1 MTDLIQRPRRLRKSP
16 ALRAMFEETTLSLN
30 DLVLPIFV
38 EEEIDDYKAVE
49 AMPGVMR
56 IPEKH
61 LAREIERI
69 ANAGIR
75 SVMTFGISHHTDET
89 GSDAWREDGLVA
101 RMSRICK
108 QTVPEMIVM
117 SDTCFCEYTSH
128 GHCGVL
134 CEHGVDNDATL
145 ENLGKQAVVA
155 AAAGADFIAP
165 SAAMDGQVQAIRQ
178 ALDAAGFKD
187 TAIMSYS
194 TKFAS
199 SFYGPFR
206 EAAGSALKG
215 DRKSYQMNPM
225 NRREAIRESLLD
237 EAQGADCLM
246 VKPAG
251 AYLDIVRELRE
262 RTELPIGAYQVSG
275 EYAMI
280 KFAALAG
287 AIDEEKVVL
296 ESLGS
301 IKRAGAD
308 LIFSYFALDLAERRF
323 CVNDHYAGFTPEPG
337 ISPLP
342 RPIKRNIPKN
352 RRPMHNPPLWQV
364 IRIGIVL
371 SHAVIPN
378 RNIIRLPAP
387 AHLKLR
393 FSDMGKQKT

>member
-1 MTDLIQRPRRLRKSP
+1 MTDLITRPRRLRKS
-16 ALRAMFEETTLSLN
+16 ASLRAMFEETTLSLN

-38 EEEIDDYKAVE
+38 EEEIDDYKAIE

-56 IPEKH
+56 IPERH

-75 SVMTFGISHHTDET
+75 SVMTFGISHHTDAV
-89 GSDAWREDGLVA
+89 GSDTWNENGLVA

-108 QTVPEMIVM
+108 EAVPEMIVM

-134 CEHGVDNDATL
+134 CDHGVDNDLTL
-145 ENLGKQAVVA
+145 TNLGKQAVVA

-178 ALDAAGFKD
+178 ALDAAGFTD

-206 EAAGSALKG
+206 EAAGTALKG
-215 DRKSYQMNPM
+215 DRKTYQMSPM
-225 NRREAIRESLLD
+225 NR
-237 EAQGADCLM
+237 
-246 VKPAG
+246 P
-251 AYLDIVRELRE
+251 YLDILRDLRE
-262 RTELPIGAYQVSG
+262 RTNLPLGAYQVSG

-280 KFAALAG
+280 KFAAQAG

-296 ESLGS
+296 ESLGA

-308 LIFSYFALDLAERRF
+308 LIFSYFALDLAEKK
-323 CVNDHYAGFTPEPG
+323 
-337 ISPLP
+337 I
-342 RPIKRNIPKN
+342 
-352 RRPMHNPPLWQV
+352 
-364 IRIGIVL
+364 
-371 SHAVIPN
+371 
-378 RNIIRLPAP
+378 
-387 AHLKLR
+387 LR
-393 FSDMGKQKT
+393 

>member
-1 MTDLIQRPRRLRKSP
+1 MQHDIQRLRRIRQTPQMRDLFR
-16 ALRAMFEETTLSLN
+16 ETSLSLN
-30 DLVLPIFV
+30 DLALPIFV
-38 EEEIDDYKAVE
+38 EEGADDYKAIDS
-49 AMPGVMR
+49 MPGVMR
-56 IPEKH
+56 IPEKR
-61 LAREIERI
+61 LAYEIERI
-69 ANAGIR
+69 AKAGIK
-75 SVMTFGISHHTDET
+75 SVMTFGVSHHLDAT
-89 GSDAWREDGLVA
+89 GSDAWAEDGLVA

-108 QTVPEMIVM
+108 ETVPEMVVM

-134 CEHGVDNDATL
+134 CEHGVDNDLTL
-145 ENLGKQAVVA
+145 ANLGKQAVVA

-178 ALDAAGFKD
+178 ALDAAGFTD

-206 EAAGSALKG
+206 EAAGTALKG
-215 DRKSYQMNPM
+215 DRKTYQMNPM

-251 AYLDIVRELRE
+251 AYLDILRDIRE

-280 KFAALAG
+280 KFAAMAG

-308 LIFSYFALDLAERRF
+308 LIFSYFALDLAEKK
-323 CVNDHYAGFTPEPG
+323 
-337 ISPLP
+337 I
-342 RPIKRNIPKN
+342 
-352 RRPMHNPPLWQV
+352 
-364 IRIGIVL
+364 
-371 SHAVIPN
+371 
-378 RNIIRLPAP
+378 
-387 AHLKLR
+387 LR
-393 FSDMGKQKT
+393 

>member
-1 MTDLIQRPRRLRKSP
+1 M
-16 ALRAMFEETTLSLN
+16 
-30 DLVLPIFV
+30 PIFV
-38 EEEIDDYKAVE
+38 EEEIDDYKAIE
-49 AMPGVMR
+49 TMPGVMR
-56 IPEKH
+56 IPEKY

-75 SVMTFGISHHTDET
+75 SVMTFGISHHTDAT
-89 GSDAWREDGLVA
+89 GSDTWNENGLVA

-108 QTVPEMIVM
+108 STVPEMIVM

-134 CEHGVDNDATL
+134 CDHGVDNDATL
-145 ENLGKQAVVA
+145 ENLANRPLSPPPRGRISSLLPPRWTV
-155 AAAGADFIAP
+155 
-165 SAAMDGQVQAIRQ
+165 QVQAIRRS
-178 ALDAAGFKD
+178 LDAAGFTN

-206 EAAGSALKG
+206 EAAGTALKG
-215 DRKSYQMNPM
+215 DRKTYQMSPM

-251 AYLDIVRELRE
+251 AYLDILRDIRE
-262 RTELPIGAYQVSG
+262 RSDLPLGAYQVSG

-280 KFAALAG
+280 KFAAQAG

-296 ESLGS
+296 ESLGA

-308 LIFSYFALDLAERRF
+308 LIFSYFALDLAEKK
-323 CVNDHYAGFTPEPG
+323 
-337 ISPLP
+337 I
-342 RPIKRNIPKN
+342 
-352 RRPMHNPPLWQV
+352 
-364 IRIGIVL
+364 
-371 SHAVIPN
+371 
-378 RNIIRLPAP
+378 
-387 AHLKLR
+387 LR
-393 FSDMGKQKT
+393 

>member
-1 MTDLIQRPRRLRKSP
+1 MSEFSLSSRPRRLRKTP
-16 ALRAMFEETTLSLN
+16 ALRALFEETTLSRN
-30 DLVLPIFV
+30 DLILPIFV
-38 EEEIDDYKAVE
+38 EEGLDDYQAIN

-56 IPEKH
+56 IPEKY
-61 LAREIERI
+61 LPEATERI
-69 ANAGIR
+69 ARAGIR

-89 GSDAWREDGLVA
+89 GSDTWNENGLVA
-101 RMSRICK
+101 RMARTIK
-108 QTVPEMIVM
+108 QTVPDMVVM

-134 CEHGVDNDATL
+134 CDSGVDNDATL
-145 ENLGKQAVVA
+145 VNLGRQAVVA

-178 ALDAAGFKD
+178 ALDAAGFTD
-187 TAIMSYS
+187 TAIMAYS

-206 EAAGSALKG
+206 EAAGTALKG
-215 DRKSYQMNPM
+215 DRKTYQMNPL

-251 AYLDIVRELRE
+251 AYLDVLRDIRE
-262 RTELPIGAYQVSG
+262 RSALPLAAYQVSG

-287 AIDEEKVVL
+287 AIDEHNVVL
-296 ESLGS
+296 ESLGA

-308 LIFSYFALDLAERRF
+308 LILSYFALDLAE
-323 CVNDHYAGFTPEPG
+323 NNL
-337 ISPLP
+337 I
-342 RPIKRNIPKN
+342 
-352 RRPMHNPPLWQV
+352 
-364 IRIGIVL
+364 
-371 SHAVIPN
+371 
-378 RNIIRLPAP
+378 
-387 AHLKLR
+387 
-393 FSDMGKQKT
+393 